1 MASGSIP
8 IRKVY
13 IDSRFKTRD
22 SKSSSDFK
30 YELAQSIEL
39 PDKCVCYVD
48 DVIIPVSWYNI
59 DETAKTCMCDDFKT
73 YQIQLQIKLYRLK

>member
-30 YELAQSIEL
+30 YELAESIEL

-59 DETAKTCMCDDFKT
+59 DENSKNMYVRRFQDIR
-73 YQIQLQIKLYRLK
+73 YNYR